1 MTMPIVR
8 RSSRYYVIKYV
19 KSLEPFG
26 IVIGGQKVRPRDAA
40 FLHFFLKLSA
50 LSPI

>member
-26 IVIGGQKVRPRDAA
+26 IVIGGQKVRPRT
-40 FLHFFLKLSA
+40 LLSSIFF
-50 LSPI
+50 